1 MHICFKSLDVE
12 YEMNFY
18 KNFREVITK
27 KILRTQNEI
36 PDRTKAILALFEA
49 HVPRAWLPKKF
60 LDVGCANGESTMQLV
75 EYLGLPSKSVF
86 GIEISDDHLREAK
99 KSLQVIKVDIDR
111 GHFPFADNSFQ
122 MVVCNQV
129 LEHVKNFMPVINEI
143 NRVLSKGGFAIIGV
157 PNLGHLANRLYLLF
171 GKQPP
176 CLSLDCSHVRAFVHS
191 ELLKILRR
199 WKNWEVLGCNGST
212 MYPVPYPLC
221 DWLARHFVNLSGYS
235 FYIIKKMSASH

>member
-1 MHICFKSLDVE
+1 
-12 YEMNFY
+12 MNFY

-27 KILRTQNEI
+27 KILKTQI
-36 PDRTKAILALFEA
+36 
-49 HVPRAWLPKKF
+49 
-60 LDVGCANGESTMQLV
+60 
-75 EYLGLPSKSVF
+75 
-86 GIEISDDHLREAK
+86 
-99 KSLQVIKVDIDR
+99 
-111 GHFPFADNSFQ
+111 
-122 MVVCNQV
+122 
-129 LEHVKNFMPVINEI
+129 
-143 NRVLSKGGFAIIGV
+143 
-157 PNLGHLANRLYLLF
+157 F

-235 FYIIKKMSASH
+235 FYIIKKMSGSP